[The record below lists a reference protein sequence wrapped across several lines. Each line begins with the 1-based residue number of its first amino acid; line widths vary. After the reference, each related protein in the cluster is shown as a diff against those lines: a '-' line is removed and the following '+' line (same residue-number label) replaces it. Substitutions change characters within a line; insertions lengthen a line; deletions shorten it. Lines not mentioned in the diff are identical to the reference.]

1 MAIFKCKMC
10 GGTLEINNETV
21 AVCQYCGTKQTL
33 PKLDD
38 DRKANLYDRAN
49 HFRRNNEFDK
59 AMGIYEQIL
68 NEDSTDAESYWS
80 LVLCRYGIEYVED
93 PSSHKRMPTIN
104 RSQFTSVFD
113 DEDYKSAIKHAD
125 GQQKELYENEATL
138 INEIHK
144 RILTIS
150 SQEDPFDVFICYK
163 ESDAEGR
170 RTPDSVLATELYH
183 ELVREGFKVFFSRI
197 TLEDKLGQEYEPY
210 IFAALNSAKVMV
222 VLGTKPE
229 YFNAVWVKNEWSR
242 YLALIKN
249 GARKMLIPAYKDMD
263 PYDLPEEFSHLQAQ
277 DMSKLG
283 FMQDLIRGIKKISVT
298 NEISYTQVKTKPNNS
313 NNISA
318 ILDRAFIQLETK
330 EWIKANCLFEEAL
343 KMNPRLSDAYL
354 GKCMVDLHIKNKESI
369 IKKGKSVLNNK
380 NFKLAFR
387 FAEESQTRNLKSIVG
402 KIQDDIK
409 QKKAKNKKRFSVIA
423 VILTCL
429 IALSSLTYFVGIPYG
444 RYLWYKGLLSDGEI
458 TRAVAAYDNSIWF
471 EYNGKVKNLFYNKA
485 IKFIDN
491 KEYDKAIECL
501 EQCKNYKDSEIIYNY
516 YSGLKFYDNQN
527 FEKAI
532 MFLEKS
538 KEYKDSEVK
547 YFYSKAFF
555 EFKEKNYYYALEA
568 FDSLIEKGENIKN
581 LREYNFC
588 KGVQSDSISDARH
601 YLGLCGDYDL
611 AKKALKNL
619 TIIEKMQGSWKEI
632 DSPTIGFLYEK
643 MTIKDMGGVYSSAYE
658 LAVGTKKRE
667 GRINLSFDDESVL
680 LAFYPND
687 LEEGVGVLAHR
698 INFVNN
704 NKFIYVGWTDE
715 SIYVRTS

>member
-1 MAIFKCKMC
+1 MAVFKCKMC
-10 GGTLEINNETV
+10 GGALEINNETV

-38 DRKANLYDRAN
+38 NRKANLYDRAN

-59 AMGIYEQIL
+59 AMGIYEKIL

-93 PSSHKRMPTIN
+93 PSSHKRIPTIN
-104 RSQFTSVFD
+104 RSQFTSIFD
-113 DEDYKSAIKHAD
+113 DEDYKSAIKYAD
-125 GQQKELYENEATL
+125 DQQKELYENEATV

-144 RILTIS
+144 RILAIS
-150 SQEDPFDVFICYK
+150 SQEEPFDVFICYK
-163 ESDAEGR
+163 ESDTDGR
-170 RTPDSVLATELYH
+170 RTPDSVLAAELYH
-183 ELVREGFKVFFSRI
+183 ELVREGFKVFFSPI

-283 FMQDLIRGIKKISVT
+283 FMQDLIREIKKISGAVEEQQHVSKAMPVA
-298 NEISYTQVKTKPNNS
+298 NDNV
-313 NNISA
+313 SA
-318 ILDRAFIQLETK
+318 ILDRAFIYLETK
-330 EWIKANCLFEEAL
+330 EWKKANRLFEDAL
-343 KMNPRLSDAYL
+343 KINPKLSDAYL
-354 GKCMVDLHIKNKESI
+354 GKCMVDLHIESKESI
-369 IKKGKSVLNNK
+369 IKKGKSALNNK

-387 FAEESQTRNLKSIVG
+387 FAEEPQKRYFQNIIS
-402 KIQDDIK
+402 KIQGDIK
-409 QKKAKNKKRFSVIA
+409 QQKAKNKKRFAVIA
-423 VILTCL
+423 VVLSCL
-429 IALSSLTYFVGIPYG
+429 IVLSSLTYFVGIPYG
-444 RYLWYKGLLSDGEI
+444 RYLWYKSLLSDGEI
-458 TRAVAAYDNSIWF
+458 TRAVTAYDNSIWF
-471 EYNGKVKNLFYNKA
+471 EYNGKVKNLFYNAA
-485 IKFIDN
+485 IEFIDN

-501 EQCKNYKDSEIIYNY
+501 DKCKDYKDSEIIYNY

-532 MFLEKS
+532 PFLEKS
-538 KEYKDSEVK
+538 KEYKDGEVK

-555 EFKEKNYYYALEA
+555 EFKEKNYYSALEA
-568 FDSLIEKGENIKN
+568 FDSLIEKGEDIEK
-581 LREYNFC
+581 LKEYNFC
-588 KGVQSDSISDARH
+588 KCVQSDSISDARH
-601 YLGLCGDYDL
+601 YLNLCGDYEP

-632 DSPTIGFLYEK
+632 ESPTIGFLYGN
-643 MTIKDMGGVYSSAYE
+643 MTITNMGGVFSEAHE
-658 LAVGTKKRE
+658 LYTGTKKE
-667 GRINLSFDDESVL
+667 DGTVTLSVDDENVNL
-680 LAFYPND
+680 WFMYGD
-687 LEEGVGVLAHR
+687 VGSLNWK
-698 INFVNN
+698 IEFIDN
-704 NKFIYVGWTDE
+704 NKITLSQLSSIRTFIK
-715 SIYVRTS
+715 TS